1 MKQIQWYPG
10 HMAKT
15 KRLLKEK
22 MKQIDVVLELV
33 DARVPFSS
41 MNPFVPELM
50 DDTARVIV
58 MNKADLVPK
67 TELLIWQEA
76 FLKKGIA
83 SVGVD
88 ARHKKTA
95 QIVTDLIQ
103 KTVDPLRQKDEGKG
117 IDHRPIRVMIV
128 GIPNVGKSTLI
139 NQLAGKKKLVVGDK
153 PGVTKQTQFIRISKQ
168 LEIMDTPG
176 ILWPKFEDEDIAHK
190 LALIGA
196 IKDSILPIDNVV
208 IYGIDFLKNGYTD
221 RLEKQYGI
229 SVTDDII
236 EVLDAIGKARGCIMR
251 GNLIDYDRVYRLFL
265 HDFRHEGFGK
275 LCLDRVSDY
284 VSI

>member
-1 MKQIQWYPG
+1 MKQIHWYPG

-15 KRLLKEK
+15 KRLLREK

-33 DARVPFSS
+33 DARVPLSS
-41 MNPFVPELM
+41 MNPIVP
-50 DDTARVIV
+50 DIIDQTARVIV

-67 TELLIWQEA
+67 ADIQQWRNI
-76 FLKKGIA
+76 FLDKGIR
-83 SVGVD
+83 SVAID
-88 ARHKKTA
+88 ARHKKTTE
-95 QIVTDLIQ
+95 IVTKLIEE
-103 KTVDPLRQKDEGKG
+103 TVKPLRKNDDDKG
-117 IDHRPIRVMIV
+117 IDQRPIRVMIV

-153 PGVTKQTQFIRISKQ
+153 PGVTKQTQFIRVSSQ

-176 ILWPKFEDEDIAHK
+176 ILWPRFEDEDVAHK

-208 IYGIDFLKNGYTD
+208 IYGINYLTKHHKG
-221 RLEKQYGI
+221 RLEEQYQI
-229 SVTDDII
+229 TVTDDII
-236 EVLDAIGKARGCIMR
+236 EILDAIGLARGCIMR
-251 GNLIDYDRVYRLFL
+251 GKQIDYDRVYRLFL

-275 LCLDRVSDY
+275 LCLDERTQY
-284 VSI
+284 VSV